1 MQEWVTELRVHV
13 HALCEVSDTLLHT
26 KQKAKIYV
34 YMQLNLEPT
43 TCMFMYMYNVHVH
56 VHCMLMDSSILV
68 YMYMIKSMRPIQ
80 YKTRQHNNT
89 T

>member
-26 KQKAKIYV
+26 KQKGKIYV

-43 TCMFMYMYNVHVH
+43 TCMFMYMYIV
-56 VHCMLMDSSILV
+56 C
-68 YMYMIKSMRPIQ
+68 
-80 YKTRQHNNT
+80 
-89 T
+89 